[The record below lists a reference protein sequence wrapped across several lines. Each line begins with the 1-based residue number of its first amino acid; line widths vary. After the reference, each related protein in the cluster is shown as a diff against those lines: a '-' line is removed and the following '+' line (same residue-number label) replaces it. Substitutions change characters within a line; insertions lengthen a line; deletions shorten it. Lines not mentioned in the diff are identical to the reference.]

1 MVLKNRSLIGAD
13 IVVTATKTRPADTTA
28 YSAGDVI
35 SESTSAGTTWTFD
48 AVVHSNGGGG
58 KITRAVVLSDDT
70 GNTNQMSLLLFSVT
84 PTSALDDNGAN
95 TGPLAA
101 DADNFIGEIAFDA
114 MKDLGT
120 GFSYAVATTGNSKLD
135 LPFRCEAGDDA
146 IYGIL
151 VAIDALTPTSGQIFR
166 VNLQVAQH

>member
-1 MVLKNRSLIGAD
+1 MTQHNIGDRFTHGKYD
-13 IVVTATKTRPADTTA
+13 IILGYDGYGLQEVA
-28 YSAGDVI
+28 
-35 SESTSAGTTWTFD
+35 
-48 AVVHSNGGGG
+48 
-58 KITRAVVLSDDT
+58 T
-70 GNTNQMSLLLFSVT
+70 GNN
-84 PTSALDDNGAN
+84 
-95 TGPLAA
+95 PLWW